1 MTPEELKKLQ
11 EEQNKVWTEMKSV
24 LDQQAAEIKK
34 FGDTAPETK
43 AAIDKLNARLDQI
56 ETKLNRPLPGT
67 TGEDSDALEKQAKS
81 AILAYARKGDARL
94 TPDEQKAL
102 VTDQD
107 AQGGF
112 LVPVTMRNR
121 IIELV
126 RSISPIRELASVET
140 ITSGNTLQIPKEG
153 ATQFECGWV
162 GERQARPET
171 ITGTFAAES
180 IPVHEMYAKPHAS
193 QQMLDDAAFDVEG
206 WIMRKISQRFAQ
218 VEGQAFLT
226 GDGVGKPEGILTH
239 PDIIANAVP
248 TKNATGLTPDGLI
261 DLYYSLDE
269 VYASRATW
277 LMRRGTI
284 ALIRQMKDPV
294 LGLYIWQ
301 PGLTSGAPATILGA
315 PYRECVDMPAVATG
329 AMPILFGD
337 FQSGYQIVDK
347 RGINLLRDPFSSK
360 PFIEF
365 YTTRRTGGQVVLSE
379 AIRAQ
384 VVAQ

>member
-1 MTPEELKKLQ
+1 MTPEEIKKLQ
-11 EEQNKVWTEMKSV
+11 DEQQKVWAEMKSV
-24 LDQQAAEIKK
+24 LDTQSAEIKK
-34 FGDTAPETK
+34 FGDSAPETK
-43 AAIDKLNARLDQI
+43 AAIEKMNNRLDQI

-81 AILAYARKGDARL
+81 AIMAYSRKGDGRL

-126 RSISPIRELASVET
+126 RVISPIRELASVET
-140 ITSGNTLQIPKEG
+140 ITAGNTLVIPKEG
-153 ATQFECGWV
+153 GTQFECGWT
-162 GERQARPET
+162 GERATRPET
-171 ITGTFAAES
+171 TSGTFGAES

-206 WIMRKISQRFAQ
+206 WIMRKVSQRFAQ
-218 VEGQAFLT
+218 VEGTAFLS

-239 PDIIANAVP
+239 NDIVNNAV
-248 TKNATGLTPDGLI
+248 NSGAAAGITPDGLI

-269 VYASRATW
+269 TYASRATW
-277 LMRRGTI
+277 LMRRATV
-284 ALIRQMKDPV
+284 ALVRQLKDPV
-294 LGLYIWQ
+294 TGLYIWQ
-301 PGLTSGAPATILGA
+301 PGMMNGAPATILGA
-315 PYRECVDMPAVATG
+315 PYRECADMPAVVGG
-329 AMPILFGD
+329 ALSILLGD
-337 FQSGYQIVDK
+337 FAAGYQIVDK
-347 RGINLLRDPFSSK
+347 RGINLLRDPYSSK

-379 AIRAQ
+379 AIRAM
-384 VVAQ
+384 VIAQ

>member
-11 EEQNKVWTEMKSV
+11 EEQNKVWGEMKGI
-24 LDQQAAEIKK
+24 LDQQSIEIKK
-34 FGDTAPETK
+34 FGDAAPETK
-43 AAIDKLNARLDQI
+43 AAIDKMNTRLDQI

-67 TGEDSDALEKQAKS
+67 TGEESEALEKQAKA
-81 AILAYARKGDARL
+81 AIMAYSRKGDMKL

-126 RSISPIRELASVET
+126 RLVSPIRELAAVET

-153 ATQFECGWV
+153 STQFECGWV
-162 GERQARPET
+162 GERQPRPET

-218 VEGQAFLT
+218 VEGRAYLL
-226 GDGVGKPEGILTH
+226 GNGVGQPEGILTH
-239 PDIIANAVP
+239 ADIISSAVP
-248 TKNATGLTPDGLI
+248 SGNANGLTPDGLI
-261 DLYYSLDE
+261 DLYYDLDE
-269 VYASRATW
+269 VYVSRATW
-277 LMRRGTI
+277 LMRRGTV
-284 ALIRQMKDPV
+284 AVIRQMKDPV
-294 LGLYIWQ
+294 TGLYIWQ
-301 PGLTSGAPATILGA
+301 PGLMNGAPATILGA
-315 PYRECVDMPAVATG
+315 PYRECVDMPAVAPG
-329 AMPILFGD
+329 AMSILFGD

-347 RGINLLRDPFSSK
+347 RGINLLRDPYSSK

-384 VVAQ
+384 IVAQ